1 MKNYLNINLI
11 FIPIFYFCLV
21 SISICEHSSDYERPK
36 NRKASSILN
45 KELLKG
51 PHYQIRENVVTYGYM
66 HHFTVDSDYGVFK
79 ITGDHALIKLLKE
92 IAAITELKKIQDTDA
107 YVQAV
112 KQAGKAPIDFGV
124 SLITNPVDTVSSVPK
139 GLFSMVHNIKEGITS
154 DNDPSEDST
163 VKQILAVS
171 SIKRGYAH
179 DLGVDVY
186 SSNTVL
192 QKELNRIGWAGAI
205 GGLSVSIATMPLG
218 GAFVVIKAA
227 KMGDQIRNTLKD
239 YPPSKLRIINREKL
253 IEMGVPED
261 LTESFL
267 NHPNY
272 TPWHDTIITAS
283 LFRLGGTTRISNFI
297 TFALGANDEA
307 DANFVTDMAET
318 LRNYHLSIGQIK
330 TIKAFETFV
339 LAETISGKFII
350 PFPLDHGVWTRRA
363 AKVFDTL
370 ISENPKYKGKFE
382 LWVTG
387 TLSDRA
393 KKELSAR
400 KIKVMEDIDKKFEYI
415 Y

>member
-21 SISICEHSSDYERPK
+21 SILISEQAVNYEKPQ

-66 HHFTVDSDYGVFK
+66 DHFTVDSDYGVFQV
-79 ITGDHALIKLLKE
+79 TGDHALIKLLKE
-92 IAAITELKKIQDTDA
+92 IAAITELKKIQKTDA

-112 KQAGKAPIDFGV
+112 TQARKAPIDFGA
-124 SLITNPVDTVSSVPK
+124 SMITDPVDTVSSVPK

-154 DNDPSEDST
+154 DSDPSEDST
-163 VKQILAVS
+163 TKQILAVS
-171 SIKRGYAH
+171 STKRQYAH

-192 QKELNRIGWAGAI
+192 QKELNRIGWAAAI

-283 LFRLGGTTRISNFI
+283 LFSLGGTTRISNFV
-297 TFALGANDEA
+297 TFALGANDEV

-318 LRNYHLSIGQIK
+318 LRNYHQSVERIK
-330 TIKAFETFV
+330 TIKVFETFV
-339 LAETISGKFII
+339 LAETISGKSII

-363 AKVFDTL
+363 QKIFDTL

-400 KIKVMEDIDKKFEYI
+400 KIKAVVDIDKKFEYV

>member
-36 NRKASSILN
+36 NRKASSILD
-45 KELLKG
+45 KELIKG

-92 IAAITELKKIQDTDA
+92 IAAITELKKIQNTDA

-124 SLITNPVDTVSSVPK
+124 SLITDPVDTVSSVPK

-154 DNDPSEDST
+154 DNDPGEDST

-318 LRNYHLSIGQIK
+318 LRNYHQSVGQIK

-363 AKVFDTL
+363 EKVFDTL

-400 KIKVMEDIDKKFEYI
+400 KIKVMEDIDKKYEYI

>member
-124 SLITNPVDTVSSVPK
+124 SLITDPVDTVSSVPK

-283 LFRLGGTTRISNFI
+283 LFSLGGTTRISNFI

-339 LAETISGKFII
+339 LAETISGKSII

-363 AKVFDTL
+363 EKVFDTL

>member
-21 SISICEHSSDYERPK
+21 SISICERSSDYERPK

-205 GGLSVSIATMPLG
+205 GGLSVIIATMPLG

-283 LFRLGGTTRISNFI
+283 LFRLGETTRISNFI

-363 AKVFDTL
+363 EKVFDTL
-370 ISENPKYKGKFE
+370 ISENPIYKGKFE

-400 KIKVMEDIDKKFEYI
+400 KIKVMEDIDKKYEYI

>member
-1 MKNYLNINLI
+1 LKNYLNINLI

-66 HHFTVDSDYGVFK
+66 HHFTVESDYGVYE

-112 KQAGKAPIDFGV
+112 KQAGKAPIDFGA
-124 SLITNPVDTVSSVPK
+124 SLITDPVDTVSSVPK

-154 DNDPSEDST
+154 DKDPSEDST
-163 VKQILAVS
+163 TKQILAVS
-171 SIKRGYAH
+171 STKRQYAH

-192 QKELNRIGWAGAI
+192 QKELNRIGWAAAI

-297 TFALGANDEA
+297 TFALGANDEV
-307 DANFVTDMAET
+307 DANFVADMAET
-318 LRNYHLSIGQIK
+318 LRNYHQSVGQIK
-330 TIKAFETFV
+330 TIKVFETFV
-339 LAETISGKFII
+339 LAETISGKSII

-363 AKVFDTL
+363 QKIFDTL

-400 KIKVMEDIDKKFEYI
+400 KIKVMEDIDKKYEYI

>member
-36 NRKASSILN
+36 NRKASSILD
-45 KELLKG
+45 KELIKG

-92 IAAITELKKIQDTDA
+92 IAAITELKKIQNTDA

-124 SLITNPVDTVSSVPK
+124 SLITDPVDTVSSVPK

-154 DNDPSEDST
+154 DNDPGEDST

-363 AKVFDTL
+363 EKVFDTL

>member
-1 MKNYLNINLI
+1 LKNYLNINLI

-36 NRKASSILN
+36 NRKASSILD
-45 KELLKG
+45 KELIKG

-92 IAAITELKKIQDTDA
+92 IAAITELKKIQNTDA

-124 SLITNPVDTVSSVPK
+124 SLITDPVDTVSSVPK

-154 DNDPSEDST
+154 DNDPGEDST

-339 LAETISGKFII
+339 LAETISGKSII

-363 AKVFDTL
+363 EKVFDTL

-400 KIKVMEDIDKKFEYI
+400 KIKVMEDIDKKYEYI

>member
-92 IAAITELKKIQDTDA
+92 IAAITELKKIQNTDA

-124 SLITNPVDTVSSVPK
+124 SLITDPVDTVSSVPK
-139 GLFSMVHNIKEGITS
+139 GVFSMLHNIKEGITS
-154 DNDPSEDST
+154 DNDPAEDST
-163 VKQILAVS
+163 AKQILAVS

-239 YPPSKLRIINREKL
+239 YPPSKLRIINRKKL

-283 LFRLGGTTRISNFI
+283 LFRLGETTRISNFI

-339 LAETISGKFII
+339 LAETISGKSII

-363 AKVFDTL
+363 EKVFDTL

>member
-21 SISICEHSSDYERPK
+21 SILISEQAVNYEKPQ
-36 NRKASSILN
+36 NRKASSFLN

-66 HHFTVDSDYGVFK
+66 DHFTVESDYDVFEV
-79 ITGDHALIKLLKE
+79 TGDHALIKLLKE

-112 KQAGKAPIDFGV
+112 KQAGKAPIDFGA
-124 SLITNPVDTVSSVPK
+124 SLITDPVDTVSSVPK
-139 GLFSMVHNIKEGITS
+139 GAFSMLHNIKEGITS
-154 DNDPSEDST
+154 DSDPSEDST
-163 VKQILAVS
+163 TKQILAVS
-171 SIKRGYAH
+171 STKRQYAY

-186 SSNTVL
+186 SSNPVL
-192 QKELNRIGWAGAI
+192 QKELNRIGWAAAI
-205 GGLSVSIATMPLG
+205 GGLSVSIATLPLG

-227 KMGDQIRNTLKD
+227 KMGEQLRNTLKD
-239 YPPSKLRIINREKL
+239 YPPSKLRIINKEKL
-253 IEMGVPED
+253 IKMEVPEE

-272 TPWHDTIITAS
+272 TPWHDTIITAT
-283 LFRLGGTTRISNFI
+283 LFRLGGTTGISNFV
-297 TFALGANDEA
+297 TFALSANDEV
-307 DANFVTDMAET
+307 DANFVTDMAQT
-318 LRNYHLSIGQIK
+318 LRNYHLSVEQIK
-330 TIKAFETFV
+330 TIKVFETFV
-339 LAETISGKFII
+339 LAETKSGKTII

-363 AKVFDTL
+363 EKIFDTL

-400 KIKVMEDIDKKFEYI
+400 QIKVMEDIDKKYEYI

>member
-21 SISICEHSSDYERPK
+21 SILISEQAVNYEKPQ

-51 PHYQIRENVVTYGYM
+51 PHYQIRETVVTYGYM
-66 HHFTVDSDYGVFK
+66 DNFTVDSDYGVFE

-112 KQAGKAPIDFGV
+112 KQAGKAPIDFGA
-124 SLITNPVDTVSSVPK
+124 SLITDPVDTVSSVPK
-139 GLFSMVHNIKEGITS
+139 GAFSMFHNIKEGITS
-154 DNDPSEDST
+154 DSDPSEDST
-163 VKQILAVS
+163 TKQILAVS
-171 SIKRGYAH
+171 STKRQYAH

-186 SSNTVL
+186 STNPVL

-205 GGLSVSIATMPLG
+205 GGLSVSIATIPLG

-227 KMGDQIRNTLKD
+227 KMGEQIRNTLKD

-283 LFRLGGTTRISNFI
+283 LFSLGGTTRISNFV
-297 TFALGANDEA
+297 TFALSANDEV

-318 LRNYHLSIGQIK
+318 LRNYHQSVGQIK

-339 LAETISGKFII
+339 LAETISGKSII

-363 AKVFDTL
+363 QKIFDTL

-400 KIKVMEDIDKKFEYI
+400 KIKAVVDIDKKFEYV